1 MQRESAINVRVP
13 LVDAASNI
21 VENNLCKGDY
31 ILKGKFLT
39 ALDSDSRKGGYFRDY
54 ELENKEKYLVLLKIL
69 SEIEPWYAHTWFNW
83 ILLECS

>member
-21 VENNLCKGDY
+21 VENNLCKGGY

-69 SEIEPWYAHTWFNW
+69 SEIEPWYAHT
-83 ILLECS
+83 

>member
-21 VENNLCKGDY
+21 VENNLCKGEY

-39 ALDSDSRKGGYFRDY
+39 ALDSDSRK
-54 ELENKEKYLVLLKIL
+54 
-69 SEIEPWYAHTWFNW
+69 
-83 ILLECS
+83 

>member
-13 LVDAASNI
+13 
-21 VENNLCKGDY
+21 Y

-69 SEIEPWYAHTWFNW
+69 SEIEPWYAHT
-83 ILLECS
+83 